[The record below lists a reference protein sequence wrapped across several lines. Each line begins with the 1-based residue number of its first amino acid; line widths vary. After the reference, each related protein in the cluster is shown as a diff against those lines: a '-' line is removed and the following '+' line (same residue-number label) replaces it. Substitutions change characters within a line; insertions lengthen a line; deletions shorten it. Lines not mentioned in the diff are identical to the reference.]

1 MNRSLF
7 SKIALATGI
16 AGGAFAL
23 ASCGSGVSGTYTN
36 PTGMV
41 TLDLRSGG
49 KASLTVMGEMEPCTY
64 DVDGKSMNLTCKG
77 EKTEWG
83 IHDDGSLSGPGF
95 VGVLKKSKS

>member
-1 MNRSLF
+1 MNCSRF

-16 AGGAFAL
+16 AAGAFTL

-41 TLDLRSGG
+41 TLDLKSGG

-95 VGVLKKSKS
+95 VGMLKKNKS